1 MLAAGEGDDGLATER
16 SEDND
21 CERGL
26 MGNKYSDEQ
35 KAVVLAALLAGQS
48 LNSVAKEYKISKA
61 TVSRWKNNPVP
72 LNGTQKKE
80 IGELL
85 TEYLSANLETL
96 RAQLVI
102 FSDETWLR
110 RSSSEGAAVLH
121 GVLTDKA
128 IRLLEAISK
137 HEHDE
142 S

>member
-1 MLAAGEGDDGLATER
+1 
-16 SEDND
+16 
-21 CERGL
+21 